1 MQQSAWLK
9 DEGATVLMYVLWS
22 LLVALQHASASR
34 SCPAPSCSLLA
45 QGRKPEEYYPV
56 LCSLPLAPAEAAAA
70 AGAPLSSEG
79 DELAAAAGAG
89 AVQAARVGPPSQGA
103 AESLEGSE
111 DAGPA
116 TQPAAVPGSTA
127 EAATEGP

>member
-1 MQQSAWLK
+1 M
-9 DEGATVLMYVLWS
+9 
-22 LLVALQHASASR
+22 
-34 SCPAPSCSLLA
+34 
-45 QGRKPEEYYPV
+45 

-103 AESLEGSE
+103 AEPLEGSE